1 MPMLAANW
9 APPTWVKR
17 PAACARKTIASS
29 VPVSAICRMLIRH
42 PRLAAHGDPCGAH
55 FSTAAGGPAER
66 DGRHAG
72 TWLRE
77 NARALCPGV
86 PTGGRRF
93 AACVGQAEALSL

>member
-55 FSTAAGGPAER
+55 FSTAAGGPAEQDGRHAGTRLRVSTAAGGPAER

-77 NARALCPGV
+77 NARAL
-86 PTGGRRF
+86 
-93 AACVGQAEALSL
+93 